1 MARRESRI
9 ELAAF
14 LRQPLH
20 PVEAHA
26 LAALLAGTQ
35 PSPAPDHPLFARA
48 GAAGVLIGDSL
59 DHDTQGSRLVREADA
74 RPMLL
79 VSASLPAEPGLLGD
93 SLGWLGGLLAA
104 EPGDV
109 LGFVVPPDCHRHDLR
124 LLVWSAGRLVR
135 LGRVPE
141 AAPSLFLQG
150 SADCTPAGFCRAAGL
165 PQPDAAPA
173 FLLPAMRRVAL
184 ALAERQALPVAQR
197 LLDGPLREGQGLFR
211 AWLAD
216 AALMRHGFTTRS
228 AAPLLATP
236 WPAGTTRR
244 WTDD

>member
-1 MARRESRI
+1 MPWRQSRI

-26 LAALLAGTQ
+26 LAALLAGSL

-48 GAAGVLIGDSL
+48 SAAGVLVSDSL
-59 DHDTQGSRLVREADA
+59 DHDTQGSRLVRDADA

-79 VSASLPAEPGLLGD
+79 VSASLPAETGLLGD
-93 SLGWLGGLLAA
+93 ALGWLGGLLAA

-109 LGFVVPPDCHRHDLR
+109 LGFVVPPNRHRHDLR
-124 LLVWSAGRLVR
+124 LLVWSFGRLVP
-135 LGRVPE
+135 LGPVPE
-141 AAPSLFLQG
+141 AAPGPFLQG
-150 SADCTPAGFCRAAGL
+150 AGDCTPARFCQAAGL
-165 PQPDAAPA
+165 PLPNAAPT
-173 FLLPAMRRVAL
+173 LLEPAMQRVAL

-197 LLDGPLREGQGLFR
+197 LLDGPMREGQGLFR

-216 AALMRHGFTTRS
+216 AALLRHGFTTRS
-228 AAPLLATP
+228 AAPLLGTP
-236 WPAGTTRR
+236 WSAGATRC
-244 WTDD
+244 WTGG